1 MYGGQS
7 SLKLIGLLTELG
19 NKFLS
24 CLEPK
29 DPLVCS
35 QQPVAGLH
43 LRDMHRAHTILV
55 STLRFITR
63 RLLLG
68 FLNTSCSLLSCP
80 INVRLDSPQ
89 FISLTCLHGEAAHLT
104 VTLFSILVF
113 LCASAFS
120 TNTLHCIPFSN
131 TISLRSYSSCG
142 DRSGQDVQTTNQHIQ
157 TLKLNSPHVR
167 SCVSVRETSHILF
180 IDFCTTPSTK

>member
-7 SLKLIGLLTELG
+7 FLKLIGLLTELG

-29 DPLVCS
+29 DPLLCS

-80 INVRLDSPQ
+80 INVRLDSPE
-89 FISLTCLHGEAAHLT
+89 FISLTACLHGEAAHLS
-104 VTLFSILVF
+104 VTPFSILVF

-131 TISLRSYSSCG
+131 TISLRSYLAATDLDKMCCSVSS
-142 DRSGQDVQTTNQHIQ
+142 
-157 TLKLNSPHVR
+157 LA
-167 SCVSVRETSHILF
+167 
-180 IDFCTTPSTK
+180 